1 MRDLKKQRDYSLYD
15 AFRQIDRF
23 NEGFINESNLSD
35 FFKTQGV
42 ILTINELLC
51 IIRRLN
57 THGDARISIEEFA
70 SFLGESV
77 FDQQ

>member
-42 ILTINELLC
+42 ILTSNELLC

-70 SFLGESV
+70 SFFGESV
-77 FDQQ
+77 FDQP